1 MNPSDNIEAISFIDP
16 DGKLSITIVLPEKH
30 DSAKIVIG
38 DIHEEVSGSRIVTL
52 SFPNS
57 LGLESSVVVTSGSL
71 KKEFK
76 IPSDD
81 GTVGAKEKDK
91 KKKEKKMVSTFTIEY
106 CHANIA
112 PEAKL
117 IDHYFNSVFG
127 LPILNVIYHLGG
139 RNHLATFEPYITL
152 REKSTCGLA
161 LNNLALSKFL
171 PEGITGKAK
180 ALLQELIGYG
190 VNDDRIPVLMY
201 YLLRT
206 TSPYGNINALMDAE
220 NIEDVICNGASAN
233 LWVVHRKHQVLETNF
248 TLSIQDLE
256 KIVTN
261 VFNSAGRSIS
271 PARPA
276 SDVKVPAGRFAA
288 VYGSE
293 VSPAT
298 AFSFRL
304 VGRTPLPMSKLIEF
318 GLMSPLM
325 AAYLWLLVEYR
336 KPLFSCGDIG
346 IGKTT
351 FINALL
357 GLVRP
362 ERRVITIEETQEL
375 IVPSGNWLPFY
386 TRESSSIDGRGQVT
400 LDELLKVALRHR
412 ADYLIVGEVRG
423 SEVGTFFRAIT
434 VGQGGL
440 ATIHAENIVDRLKS
454 LLDESTFNLI
464 STLACSVYLTKIGG
478 RRYINKITE
487 IVEGSSDDAPWD
499 DSDDNQAVR
508 EATIF
513 TLEMG
518 DAGPIYSPDSI
529 EQVVKTS
536 SVLEK
541 VSSAGRVDMAH
552 ELLLRRD
559 FLQKNIGAPYRV
571 FHQRLSDFYD
581 ANPLT

>member
-1 MNPSDNIEAISFIDP
+1 
-16 DGKLSITIVLPEKH
+16 
-30 DSAKIVIG
+30 
-38 DIHEEVSGSRIVTL
+38 
-52 SFPNS
+52 
-57 LGLESSVVVTSGSL
+57 
-71 KKEFK
+71 
-76 IPSDD
+76 
-81 GTVGAKEKDK
+81 
-91 KKKEKKMVSTFTIEY
+91 
-106 CHANIA
+106 
-112 PEAKL
+112 
-117 IDHYFNSVFG
+117 
-127 LPILNVIYHLGG
+127 
-139 RNHLATFEPYITL
+139 
-152 REKSTCGLA
+152 
-161 LNNLALSKFL
+161 
-171 PEGITGKAK
+171 
-180 ALLQELIGYG
+180 
-190 VNDDRIPVLMY
+190 
-201 YLLRT
+201 
-206 TSPYGNINALMDAE
+206 
-220 NIEDVICNGASAN
+220 
-233 LWVVHRKHQVLETNF
+233 
-248 TLSIQDLE
+248 
-256 KIVTN
+256 
-261 VFNSAGRSIS
+261 
-271 PARPA
+271 
-276 SDVKVPAGRFAA
+276 
-288 VYGSE
+288 
-293 VSPAT
+293 
-298 AFSFRL
+298 
-304 VGRTPLPMSKLIEF
+304 
-318 GLMSPLM
+318 M

-454 LLDESTFNLI
+454 LLDESTYNLI

-529 EQVVKTS
+529 EQVIKTS

-541 VSSAGRVDMAH
+541 VSSAGRIDMSH

-571 FHQRLSDFYD
+571 FHKSLSDFYD
-581 ANPLT
+581 DNPLT